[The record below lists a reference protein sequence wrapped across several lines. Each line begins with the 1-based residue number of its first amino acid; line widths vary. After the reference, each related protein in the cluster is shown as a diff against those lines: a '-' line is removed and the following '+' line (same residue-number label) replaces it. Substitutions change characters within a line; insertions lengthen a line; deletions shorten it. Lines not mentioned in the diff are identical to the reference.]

1 MRFREACFSK
11 LRLIDPSLS
20 NPLIEKPSLE
30 EMAISLLLE
39 NSARSLKRQIREV
52 LVLSNVFR

>member
-11 LRLIDPSLS
+11 RRLIDPSLL
-20 NPLIEKPSLE
+20 NPLIEKPSLKK
-30 EMAISLLLE
+30 MAISLLLE

>member
-11 LRLIDPSLS
+11 RRLIDPSLL

-30 EMAISLLLE
+30 KMAISLLLE

-52 LVLSNVFR
+52 LILSNVFR